1 MKLLEYIRPM
11 TAEELKAFAGLCGS
25 TVGQVKQVAY
35 GRRAS
40 AELAIRID
48 IASGGGVRCEDIRA
62 DINWGY
68 LRGES
73 QESVQE
79 AEAA

>member
-1 MKLLEYIRPM
+1 MKLLDYIKPL
-11 TAEELKAFAGLCGS
+11 EKEQLEVFATSCGS
-25 TVGQVKQVAY
+25 TVGQIKQVAY

-48 IASGGGVRCEDIRA
+48 IASGGQVSCEDIRA

-68 LRGES
+68 LRGPK
-73 QESVQE
+73 
-79 AEAA
+79 AA